1 MFNDVVKI
9 AKAKIVSDEIGNQEK
24 VVDWENAKEVFCQVS
39 SISRSEFYSAAQ
51 AGFQPTL
58 KIKMADYYDYD
69 DEDMLFYNGREYR
82 IIRTYVA
89 GTAIELTAERFGGGC

>member
-58 KIKMADYYDYD
+58 KIKMACTCPLAPRRS
-69 DEDMLFYNGREYR
+69 MPRRNRKPTRPRLK
-82 IIRTYVA
+82 
-89 GTAIELTAERFGGGC
+89 C

>member
-58 KIKMADYYDYD
+58 KIKWQITMTMMTRICYSITVGNIVSYAH
-69 DEDMLFYNGREYR
+69 MLQ
-82 IIRTYVA
+82 
-89 GTAIELTAERFGGGC
+89 ERPLN

>member
-9 AKAKIVSDEIGNQEK
+9 AKAKIV
-24 VVDWENAKEVFCQVS
+24 VDWEDAKEVFCQVS

-58 KIKMADYYDYD
+58 KIKMQITMTMTMKICYSITVGNIVSYAHMSQ
-69 DEDMLFYNGREYR
+69 EQPLN
-82 IIRTYVA
+82 
-89 GTAIELTAERFGGGC
+89 